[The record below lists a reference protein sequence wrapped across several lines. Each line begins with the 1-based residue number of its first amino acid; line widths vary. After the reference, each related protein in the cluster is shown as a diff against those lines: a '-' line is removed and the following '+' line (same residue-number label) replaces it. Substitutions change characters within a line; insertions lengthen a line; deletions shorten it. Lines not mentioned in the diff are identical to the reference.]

1 MTHEDSV
8 ALSQIVGAI
17 KRARSTI
24 LSSAGQIQTIA
35 KRNAGTSEEMLY
47 TAGIK
52 CLFSGLYWLDQ
63 AVETFGHVTR
73 RADGRRNAKEAAHA

>member
-17 KRARSTI
+17 KRARSTV

-35 KRNAGTSEEMLY
+35 KRNAGTRAEMLC
-47 TAGIK
+47 TAGVK
-52 CLFSGLYWLDQ
+52 CLFSGRYWLDQ
-63 AVETFGHVTR
+63 AVETLEHVT
-73 RADGRRNAKEAAHA
+73 KEAAR